1 MSPLKKVVLERKYEH
16 LLELLDLLSAEANTS
31 LDEFLI
37 DRRQQL
43 LVERLLHLSIEAA
56 SDLLQHLL
64 VQSFQSKPQT
74 YADTFLLAGQKGLI
88 SISLAQRLVPAAGL
102 RNRLVHDYEAI
113 DPSRIHAAMAIA
125 GRDLGELSEELA
137 PLVRQFICR
146 LEQ

>member
-43 LVERLLHLSIEAA
+43 LVERLLHLSVEAA

-88 SISLAQRLVPAAGL
+88 SISLAQRLVPAA
-102 RNRLVHDYEAI
+102 
-113 DPSRIHAAMAIA
+113 MAIA